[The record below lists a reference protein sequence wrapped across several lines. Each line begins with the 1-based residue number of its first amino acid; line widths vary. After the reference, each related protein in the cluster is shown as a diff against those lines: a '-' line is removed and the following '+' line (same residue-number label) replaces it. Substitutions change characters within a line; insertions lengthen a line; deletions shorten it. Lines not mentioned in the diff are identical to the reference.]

1 MERQHFSKAYIKR
14 FEKSLP
20 LDLLINLPK
29 KGYFNEFPFLLII
42 QSNIKNFTRLTIY
55 PVQKETIIKIFS
67 TGVNIKSEELE
78 KFIEELQK
86 FEIIHTSGLI
96 LKGNEIIYECYLNL
110 NPDDERYKD
119 LKIAL
124 DKFKNISK
132 VIDIEEIST
141 N

>member
-1 MERQHFSKAYIKR
+1 MEKQHFSKAYIKR
-14 FEKSLP
+14 YDKSIP
-20 LDLLINLPK
+20 LNLLIDLPK
-29 KGYFNEFPFLLII
+29 KNTSVGFPFLLII
-42 QSNIKNFTRLTIY
+42 QSNIKKFMRLTIY
-55 PVQKETIIKIFS
+55 PVKKERIIKIFS
-67 TGVNIKSEELE
+67 MGVNVKSEELE

-110 NPDDERYKD
+110 NSNDERYKD

-132 VIDIEEIST
+132 VTDIEEIST
-141 N
+141 K